1 MTDSSPQELVVNTRV
16 RIPTWELRFVFSRSP
31 GPGGQN
37 VNKVST
43 RVTLLFDVADSE
55 SLTPAQRG
63 RVRRQLA
70 TRIDRHGTLRVVSA
84 RHRTQAANRRA
95 AVQRFVELL
104 ADALTVR
111 KTRVKTRIPRRAVE
125 RRLQNKTRHSQLKR
139 LRRTR
144 PLVDD

>member
-1 MTDSSPQELVVNTRV
+1 VTESPPQELVVNTRV

-37 VNKVST
+37 VNKVNT
-43 RVTLLFDVADSE
+43 RVTLLFDVAHSE
-55 SLTPAQRG
+55 SLTPAQRA
-63 RVRRQLA
+63 RVRRRLA

-95 AVQRFVELL
+95 AIQRFVELL

-111 KTRVKTRIPRRAVE
+111 KRRIKTSVPRRAIE
-125 RRLQNKTRHSQLKR
+125 RRLQNKTHHSQLKH

-144 PLVDD
+144 PSIDE